1 MNLDS
6 KLKLLYDNVSQHF
19 ELGDYESFKSKMANP
34 EKRKLF
40 YDNVG
45 QVFELGDYESF
56 TKKIMPEISIPPI
69 GYVTESV
76 ENITQSESGKKEDV
90 TLKVKDFYNFADNL
104 KNVVYTEAEP
114 ASTTVKQEDKYN
126 QLTKESPVDS
136 AYQKEDKPS
145 IGKSVV
151 SGIYNVVGG
160 LYGAGKMALEGSYWL
175 ASQPQNA
182 LAKIFNIDELETDK
196 TKLYEA
202 FPVIEKA
209 MDIALPA
216 QQALDYAQGLSSRE
230 YFDKDMLGYIK
241 DKDYKNFGKL
251 LGYQVIENLPQQA
264 IIWGSALLTGN
275 PLIGTAI
282 ISGQAAGGK
291 YETIN
296 KDLPEYARFA
306 NALSTGMT
314 EYLTESYLGTVPI
327 LKSLM
332 GRDKRLLKA
341 GMKEAIKDYAKTT
354 GKAFTEEGFEETVA
368 QFTEN
373 LIDILSNNRDENGN
387 LPGLFDGVTDATFIG
402 GVTGGL
408 LGAGGTAITRTQAS
422 EQLKSQKEIKEL
434 AKKLNIPE
442 DDAIRFVENLQ
453 TEQPKEAKPER
464 VELPAETQPTEIK
477 PLSWSEFA
485 GKYKLPDELKNAP
498 EEEINN
504 AVSSA
509 YTNYVDNFYKQQYQ
523 RREEEVTEPATE
535 PPVIEKPTNV
545 ELETEKMT
553 PELEGIKKTNPMLF
567 KFAQKSTSIDEFI
580 DKVVEYNKTTKENV
594 SIPAL
599 TDFYNKVKGST
610 KEVTKGAEEIKPE
623 VKPIPE
629 KLEPLAKEAMK
640 YKDAK
645 EFEEAV
651 KYLQRADVPE
661 KGTVSSRTYNLLKSL
676 DEDDKYAIDIKK
688 FGFKSFT
695 DFYNQ
700 AVKGTKETK
709 PEEKPIV
716 ATESQQP
723 KTGGTRYNIVEIPL
737 SDINVD
743 VKSYQNRGEAFSQE
757 TYDSIMRDIRSGE
770 FDWKRYKPIV
780 LWRNP
785 STGKLD
791 LLEGHSRKAA
801 FEQAVKEGY
810 KEFETIPSFI
820 AEGGTA
826 EEARKFAIEKS
837 NVGQTREKDYE
848 RAKIYSE
855 YRNKGMSKKDILA
868 KARELEGRNAPYI
881 IRLSYLNPHG
891 YAINL
896 IETFEDTADK
906 SAIGLAEKI
915 ADWLGRAREKY
926 PELTDSHENEI
937 FKWLYGD
944 DKNTGTAL
952 RFNTAEQFLDRVD
965 AVVNR
970 IDFEPDKP
978 LNIANL
984 AVKSMGE
991 LQHEEEI
998 AKIEKELGQAHKRRV
1013 EIESRLSEMGLTPD
1027 DISKNE
1033 VYRQA
1038 VADVVTLDRELEQ
1051 LRLRRS
1057 DVRAEAQKQTNI
1069 FDTAIKLTNTEL
1081 KKEGLTDEEI
1091 RKTEDTLNRRTE
1103 QEIAN
1108 LESKIETIE
1117 AQEKSI
1123 SVSPETGGATGEGVR
1138 TGIKPTTK
1146 QALEKPEAKPEIKEE
1161 AKQTEPKKLTVDQRR
1176 AVAEIEM
1183 LNSTIN
1189 KYDKIS
1195 KSPNLAEG
1203 KKDEI
1208 RIAREKAIERIDYLN
1223 KVFNL
1228 GEGKTE
1234 VIPKKPA
1241 KILVKEISNNKQT
1254 ISTLQNQKKSI
1265 VENRNKYKVGTEQWN
1280 NLDNKAKE
1288 INNKINELTKSMA
1301 ENRAEVLGV
1310 NKPPKDRKTMLAYA
1324 HILERDAAKR
1334 GIDYTHIKQNDIGVK
1349 SLKDATDHQI
1359 NDYINKLKPIPITV
1373 GQESVRKTASE
1384 SLSDQELEPEA
1395 VFSRIS
1401 RKTKQSVKSYADL
1414 TSNFLESME
1423 HALNTN
1429 FGEATKEFVRLK
1441 REAELEIA
1449 KKVNPLLVE
1458 FERLYSKIPIKER
1471 NVLRNIIENPDA
1483 IKHSAEAQ
1491 QFIDWYRPVDN
1502 EIFEAGKII
1511 NPEVKYIENHFQL
1524 VLKPDAPN
1532 LDLDSEYGKKVVR
1545 IVAKNLRIKTNVNVT
1560 EAQAKEYLIKY
1571 FNDYK
1576 KHGYSS
1582 LYGVFIDTGSWK
1594 HDYPL
1599 EFHRFRILPEIFYE
1613 NNVPNVLYKY
1623 IYNSWESIEYARKFG
1638 KVDGEYK
1645 YAKIDDMLKRVE
1657 AEGYDAELARDM
1669 IATVLHLKSFSHAE
1683 QLAVKLSSDI
1693 TTFLLSPKTTIKNIG
1708 DLNKSI
1714 ALTNSKSLLEYY
1726 IKSAVNAEER
1736 QLAKDII
1743 GSKTIFQKSLE
1754 EAGITGKLADAY
1766 TKIILFQKSE
1776 KFIRKSTA
1784 MAAIHYCEHIV
1795 NNYNPEKPSAY
1806 LQRKFDYLSRGLNI
1820 EEVKKAGGLTRD
1832 QKLRIGLNAISITQ
1846 PTSALDKPYY
1856 WEAKASGQIM
1866 TRYKP
1871 FGFKSLRFVKDYCLK
1886 ELAKGNFLPFLR
1898 WVAWGIA
1905 FGYGIDQLTQFIFP
1919 KDDEDER
1926 QTASQF
1932 AIKLVKDFVTSGH
1945 LGFLGDLVFWL
1956 QYPGWYG
1963 AVVGTIFG
1971 PTVSL
1976 IVDNTMSVSKS
1987 VSYVTKGMPEPLSP
2001 VKLQVAKYTVKR
2013 VPFVGEKWY
2022 KEIKD
2027 EIDLER
2033 RLRGY

>member
-1 MNLDS
+1 
-6 KLKLLYDNVSQHF
+6 
-19 ELGDYESFKSKMANP
+19 
-34 EKRKLF
+34 
-40 YDNVG
+40 
-45 QVFELGDYESF
+45 
-56 TKKIMPEISIPPI
+56 
-69 GYVTESV
+69 
-76 ENITQSESGKKEDV
+76 
-90 TLKVKDFYNFADNL
+90 
-104 KNVVYTEAEP
+104 
-114 ASTTVKQEDKYN
+114 
-126 QLTKESPVDS
+126 
-136 AYQKEDKPS
+136 
-145 IGKSVV
+145 
-151 SGIYNVVGG
+151 
-160 LYGAGKMALEGSYWL
+160 
-175 ASQPQNA
+175 
-182 LAKIFNIDELETDK
+182 
-196 TKLYEA
+196 
-202 FPVIEKA
+202 
-209 MDIALPA
+209 
-216 QQALDYAQGLSSRE
+216 
-230 YFDKDMLGYIK
+230 
-241 DKDYKNFGKL
+241 
-251 LGYQVIENLPQQA
+251 
-264 IIWGSALLTGN
+264 
-275 PLIGTAI
+275 
-282 ISGQAAGGK
+282 
-291 YETIN
+291 
-296 KDLPEYARFA
+296 
-306 NALSTGMT
+306 
-314 EYLTESYLGTVPI
+314 
-327 LKSLM
+327 
-332 GRDKRLLKA
+332 
-341 GMKEAIKDYAKTT
+341 
-354 GKAFTEEGFEETVA
+354 
-368 QFTEN
+368 
-373 LIDILSNNRDENGN
+373 
-387 LPGLFDGVTDATFIG
+387 
-402 GVTGGL
+402 
-408 LGAGGTAITRTQAS
+408 
-422 EQLKSQKEIKEL
+422 
-434 AKKLNIPE
+434 
-442 DDAIRFVENLQ
+442 
-453 TEQPKEAKPER
+453 
-464 VELPAETQPTEIK
+464 
-477 PLSWSEFA
+477 
-485 GKYKLPDELKNAP
+485 
-498 EEEINN
+498 
-504 AVSSA
+504 
-509 YTNYVDNFYKQQYQ
+509 
-523 RREEEVTEPATE
+523 
-535 PPVIEKPTNV
+535 
-545 ELETEKMT
+545 
-553 PELEGIKKTNPMLF
+553 
-567 KFAQKSTSIDEFI
+567 
-580 DKVVEYNKTTKENV
+580 
-594 SIPAL
+594 
-599 TDFYNKVKGST
+599 
-610 KEVTKGAEEIKPE
+610 
-623 VKPIPE
+623 
-629 KLEPLAKEAMK
+629 
-640 YKDAK
+640 
-645 EFEEAV
+645 
-651 KYLQRADVPE
+651 
-661 KGTVSSRTYNLLKSL
+661 
-676 DEDDKYAIDIKK
+676 
-688 FGFKSFT
+688 
-695 DFYNQ
+695 
-700 AVKGTKETK
+700 
-709 PEEKPIV
+709 
-716 ATESQQP
+716 
-723 KTGGTRYNIVEIPL
+723 
-737 SDINVD
+737 
-743 VKSYQNRGEAFSQE
+743 
-757 TYDSIMRDIRSGE
+757 
-770 FDWKRYKPIV
+770 
-780 LWRNP
+780 
-785 STGKLD
+785 
-791 LLEGHSRKAA
+791 
-801 FEQAVKEGY
+801 
-810 KEFETIPSFI
+810 
-820 AEGGTA
+820 
-826 EEARKFAIEKS
+826 
-837 NVGQTREKDYE
+837 
-848 RAKIYSE
+848 
-855 YRNKGMSKKDILA
+855 
-868 KARELEGRNAPYI
+868 
-881 IRLSYLNPHG
+881 
-891 YAINL
+891 
-896 IETFEDTADK
+896 
-906 SAIGLAEKI
+906 
-915 ADWLGRAREKY
+915 
-926 PELTDSHENEI
+926 
-937 FKWLYGD
+937 
-944 DKNTGTAL
+944 
-952 RFNTAEQFLDRVD
+952 
-965 AVVNR
+965 
-970 IDFEPDKP
+970 
-978 LNIANL
+978 
-984 AVKSMGE
+984 
-991 LQHEEEI
+991 
-998 AKIEKELGQAHKRRV
+998 
-1013 EIESRLSEMGLTPD
+1013 
-1027 DISKNE
+1027 
-1033 VYRQA
+1033 
-1038 VADVVTLDRELEQ
+1038 
-1051 LRLRRS
+1051 
-1057 DVRAEAQKQTNI
+1057 
-1069 FDTAIKLTNTEL
+1069 
-1081 KKEGLTDEEI
+1081 
-1091 RKTEDTLNRRTE
+1091 
-1103 QEIAN
+1103 
-1108 LESKIETIE
+1108 
-1117 AQEKSI
+1117 
-1123 SVSPETGGATGEGVR
+1123 
-1138 TGIKPTTK
+1138 
-1146 QALEKPEAKPEIKEE
+1146 
-1161 AKQTEPKKLTVDQRR
+1161 
-1176 AVAEIEM
+1176 
-1183 LNSTIN
+1183 
-1189 KYDKIS
+1189 
-1195 KSPNLAEG
+1195 
-1203 KKDEI
+1203 
-1208 RIAREKAIERIDYLN
+1208 
-1223 KVFNL
+1223 
-1228 GEGKTE
+1228 
-1234 VIPKKPA
+1234 
-1241 KILVKEISNNKQT
+1241 
-1254 ISTLQNQKKSI
+1254 
-1265 VENRNKYKVGTEQWN
+1265 
-1280 NLDNKAKE
+1280 
-1288 INNKINELTKSMA
+1288 MA

-1310 NKPPKDRKTMLAYA
+1310 NKPPKDRKTMLTYA

-1334 GIDYTHIKQNDIGVK
+1334 GIDYTQIKQNDIGVK

-1987 VSYVTKGMPEPLSP
+1987 VNYVIKDMPEPLSP
-2001 VKLQVAKYTVKR
+2001 VKLQAAKYTVKR

>member
-1 MNLDS
+1 MDS

-56 TKKIMPEISIPPI
+56 NKKIMPEISIPPI

-453 TEQPKEAKPER
+453 TEQPKEANEPER

-485 GKYKLPDELKNAP
+485 GQYKLPDELKNAS

-651 KYLQRADVPE
+651 KYLQRADVPK

-709 PEEKPIV
+709 PEEKPVEQAKAEQEKTETHEIAGKEPWQMTNKEWADKTLPELKKKLKELV
-716 ATESQQP
+716 AWRRTAKP
-723 KTGGTRYNIVEIPL
+723 YNKAGDYRL
-737 SDINVD
+737 SDMD
-743 VKSYQNRGEAFSQE
+743 KMEHLGQTE
-757 TYDSIMRDIRSGE
+757 RDIMWIEEGMPKN
-770 FDWKRYKPIV
+770 F
-780 LWRNP
+780 NP
-785 STGKLD
+785 
-791 LLEGHSRKAA
+791 
-801 FEQAVKEGY
+801 Y
-810 KEFETIPSFI
+810 
-820 AEGGTA
+820 GGVNSI
-826 EEARKFAIEKS
+826 AIERRNIIK
-837 NVGQTREKDYE
+837 
-848 RAKIYSE
+848 RALSE
-855 YRNKGMSKKDILA
+855 GKPVPEEVLA
-868 KARELEGRNAPYI
+868 
-881 IRLSYLNPHG
+881 
-891 YAINL
+891 
-896 IETFEDTADK
+896 D
-906 SAIGLAEKI
+906 
-915 ADWLGRAREKY
+915 Y
-926 PELTDSHENEI
+926 PELTKKLPAEAEI
-937 FKWLYGD
+937 
-944 DKNTGTAL
+944 
-952 RFNTAEQFLDRVD
+952 E
-965 AVVNR
+965 VVKD
-970 IDFEPDKP
+970 IPEDFEPSMNDK
-978 LNIANL
+978 LNEATNL
-984 AVKSMGE
+984 AVELAYEDLEKGIPRDTDKIFGEELSNKIWSYVDGLYQKWIFNNIKGRTSFIKSILE
-991 LQHEEEI
+991 FD
-998 AKIEKELGQAHKRRV
+998 IEKEEKNIENDILKFKELLQTVKGTKEAKPEEKPAETV
-1013 EIESRLSEMGLTPD
+1013 ELAKPEEKPEIGVETEELKKPEIP
-1027 DISKNE
+1027 K
-1033 VYRQA
+1033 
-1038 VADVVTLDRELEQ
+1038 ELEQ
-1051 LRLRRS
+1051 LVEEFAEKKLNVAPTKQNEGLLADIVRKYGEDIRTGKIKSGTELRKIVYDEQGS
-1057 DVRAEAQKQTNI
+1057 EYTSVAKYAMSGNKY
-1069 FDTAIKLTNTEL
+1069 AKLTS
-1081 KKEGLTDEEI
+1081 KEEYNKSFEDFYKGLTDFY
-1091 RKTEDTLNRRTE
+1091 N
-1103 QEIAN
+1103 Q
-1108 LESKIETIE
+1108 
-1117 AQEKSI
+1117 
-1123 SVSPETGGATGEGVR
+1123 ATK
-1138 TGIKPTTK
+1138 GIK
-1146 QALEKPEAKPEIKEE
+1146 EVKPEVKPEIKEE

-1288 INNKINELTKSMA
+1288 INNKINENTKSMA

-1571 FNDYK
+1571 FNNYK

-1987 VSYVTKGMPEPLSP
+1987 VNYVIKDMPEPLSP

>member
-1 MNLDS
+1 LNLDS

-56 TKKIMPEISIPPI
+56 NKKIMPEISIPPI

-453 TEQPKEAKPER
+453 TEQPKEANEPER

-485 GKYKLPDELKNAP
+485 GKYKLPDELKNAS

-545 ELETEKMT
+545 IVEGGNVVPEVETIEEKPEIGVESKKRKKPEIPTEQPQEKRTSEKAPTQTLKAMENLHT
-553 PELEGIKKTNPMLF
+553 IGYLVGDPELAAKVFPSQYRGAFLRKYSDAFETNY
-567 KFAQKSTSIDEFI
+567 KYDYEKQEAQQRFYDYWNENFR
-580 DKVVEYNKTTKENV
+580 DK
-594 SIPAL
+594 I
-599 TDFYNKVKGST
+599 
-610 KEVTKGAEEIKPE
+610 
-623 VKPIPE
+623 E
-629 KLEPLAKEAMK
+629 KRM
-640 YKDAK
+640 
-645 EFEEAV
+645 
-651 KYLQRADVPE
+651 
-661 KGTVSSRTYNLLKSL
+661 NLLI
-676 DEDDKYAIDIKK
+676 EQQQKK
-688 FGFKSFT
+688 P
-695 DFYNQ
+695 
-700 AVKGTKETK
+700 AE

-1288 INNKINELTKSMA
+1288 INNKINENTKSMA

-1310 NKPPKDRKTMLAYA
+1310 NKPPKDRKTMLTYA

-1334 GIDYTHIKQNDIGVK
+1334 GIDYTQIKQNDIGVK

-1511 NPEVKYIENHFQL
+1511 NPGVNYIENHFPL
-1524 VLKPDAPN
+1524 VLKPGAPN

-1571 FNDYK
+1571 FNNYK
-1576 KHGYSS
+1576 KHGSSS